1 MPKISSLIA
10 REILDSRGNP
20 TLEVDAI
27 LGDGARGRAAVPSG
41 ASTGSREALELRD
54 ADPARYQGKGVL
66 RAVRNVNESLLPV
79 LKGLEA
85 SDQAKVDQ
93 AMLEADGTPTKSRL
107 GANALLGVSLAVARA
122 AAASAGIPLYRHL
135 GRDQGVE
142 LPVPMLNIVN
152 GGVHADNNL
161 DLQEFMIAPAGAAS
175 FREGLRMAAEV
186 YQKLKGVLKSR
197 GLSTAVGDEGG
208 FAPRFESHAEALD
221 CILEAIRA
229 SGYEPGKDLV
239 LCLDPA
245 ASEFF
250 ESGTYVLEAERPP
263 RRSAAE
269 MVAFYSDLA
278 ERYPIVS
285 IEDGLAEGDWEGWSL
300 LTQKLGKKLQLVG
313 DDLFV
318 TNPAILREGIRRRIA
333 NSVLI
338 KLNQIGT
345 LTETLETIQL
355 ARDSGYTCV
364 ISHRSGETED
374 TTIADLAVALNLG
387 QIKTG
392 APARSER
399 VAKYNRLL
407 QIEEELGSR
416 ARYRG
421 HAVYASGGGDP
432 K

>member
-1 MPKISSLIA
+1 MAKIETLLA

-20 TLEVDAI
+20 TLEVEAV
-27 LGDGARGRAAVPSG
+27 LSDGSRGRAAVPSG

-54 ADPARYQGKGVL
+54 GEKERYLGKGVL
-66 RAVRNVNESLLPV
+66 TAARNVTATLLPA
-79 LKGLEA
+79 LKGMEA
-85 SDQAKVDQ
+85 ADQAGVDRKMIQ
-93 AMLEADGTPTKSRL
+93 IDGSETKSRL

-122 AAASAGIPLYRHL
+122 AAAAAGLPLYRHL
-135 GRDQGVE
+135 GGDAAVE

-161 DLQEFMIAPAGAAS
+161 DIQEFMIAPAGAPS
-175 FREGLRMAAEV
+175 FREGLRMAAEI
-186 YQKLKGVLKSR
+186 YQRLKSVLKSK

-208 FAPRFESHAEALD
+208 FAPRFASHSEALD
-221 CILEAIRA
+221 CILEAGGA
-229 SGYEPGKDLV
+229 AGYRPGKDFV
-239 LCLDPA
+239 LCLDAA

-250 ESGTYVLEAERPP
+250 RDGRYVLEAESPP
-263 RRSAAE
+263 ERSSRD
-269 MVAFYSDLA
+269 MVAFYADLA
-278 ERYPIVS
+278 ARYPIVS
-285 IEDGLAEGDWEGWSL
+285 IEDGLAEGDWDGWSE
-300 LTQKLGKKLQLVG
+300 LTRELGSGLQLVG

-318 TNPAILREGIRRRIA
+318 TNPAILREGIRKKVA
-333 NSVLI
+333 NAILI

-345 LTETLETIQL
+345 LTETRDAIDL
-355 ARDSGYTCV
+355 ARGSGYACV
-364 ISHRSGETED
+364 VSHRSGETED

-407 QIEEELGSR
+407 RIEEELGTR

-421 HAVYASGGGDP
+421 LAVYTRSSGGA
-432 K
+432 